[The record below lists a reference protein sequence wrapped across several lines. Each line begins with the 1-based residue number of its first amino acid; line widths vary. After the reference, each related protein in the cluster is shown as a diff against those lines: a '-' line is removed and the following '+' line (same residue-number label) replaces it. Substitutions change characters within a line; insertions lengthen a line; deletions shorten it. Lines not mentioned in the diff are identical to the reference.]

1 MNLRPLAVSLA
12 LAGAALAASTTAPPV
27 RLASGF
33 VAAVPPGSTTSAA
46 YVTLRNASAKAV
58 RLTAAKTALAGNVVL
73 MKTTHAGHDADGL
86 VGMQKVASF
95 VIPAGGQLGM
105 RPDGDHLMLMKLKR
119 VPREGERVTVTLT
132 LSTGTLTVSL
142 PVRRPS

>member
-46 YVTLRNASAKAV
+46 YVTLRNASNKAV
-58 RLTAAKTALAGNVVL
+58 RLTAAKTSLAATVLL
-73 MKTTHAGHDADGL
+73 MKTAHAGHDAGGM

-95 VIPAGGQLGM
+95 VIPAGGRLAMQ
-105 RPDGDHLMLMKLKR
+105 PDGDHLMLTNLR
-119 VPREGERVTVTLT
+119 RAPQEGERVNVTLT

-142 PVRRPS
+142 PVRRPA